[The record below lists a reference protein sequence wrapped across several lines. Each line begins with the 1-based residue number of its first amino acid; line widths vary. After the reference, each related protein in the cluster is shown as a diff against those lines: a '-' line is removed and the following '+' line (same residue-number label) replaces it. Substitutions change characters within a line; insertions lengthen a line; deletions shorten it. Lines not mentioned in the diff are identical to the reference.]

1 MDGIWNSGND
11 GRLAMGSRLSKG
23 QGTGFSNDIRGK
35 GANHA
40 CTPRDEIPLA
50 DQVGILG
57 KCYRGRRSK
66 NGLLR

>member
-1 MDGIWNSGND
+1 MEYEIAEMTG
-11 GRLAMGSRLSKG
+11 GSQWAAAYQKAKALVSQMTLEEKVLTRMS
-23 QGTGFSNDIRGK
+23 
-35 GANHA
+35 
-40 CTPRDEIPLA
+40 PRDEIPLA